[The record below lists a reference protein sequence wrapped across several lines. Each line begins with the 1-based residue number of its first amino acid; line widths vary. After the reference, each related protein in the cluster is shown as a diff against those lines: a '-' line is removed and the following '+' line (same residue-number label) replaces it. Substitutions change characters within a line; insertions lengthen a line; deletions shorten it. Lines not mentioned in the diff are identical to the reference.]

1 MSGVKMNSFET
12 TIQIAKEKSLELCSK
27 KLKYRN
33 TILKD
38 IFLKLGQSKEE
49 IIQANQKDRK
59 FAKSLVKN
67 KQLSLALYQRLCLDF
82 SKIDQMRQY
91 PKKIIK
97 LQDPIKKLQYKRK
110 LAQGLFLKRYSVPIG
125 ILLVIFESRP
135 EVLVQIS
142 SLAIKSGNALLLKG
156 GSEAQYTNRV
166 LFEIINEVLKTH
178 QLEGLISLLTTRLEV
193 HNLIKKKGI
202 DLIIPRGSQSLVRN
216 ISKNTNIPVLGHA
229 DGICHIYVDQKADP
243 QKALSIVVD
252 GKTQYPAVCNATE
265 TLLLHHKLKESLQL
279 KILKALVQKGVELRL
294 TKNFISLAKKN
305 SLPYKLAS
313 ERDWSSEYNDLV
325 IAVKDVTS
333 PQEAISHINHY
344 GSQHTDCI
352 ITEDKEIAENFLWM
366 VDSAGVY
373 HNASTRFADGGVYGF
388 GAEVGVS
395 TNKFHARGPVGLE
408 GLMTYKYIL
417 KGNGH
422 IKATYKERK
431 N

>member
-1 MSGVKMNSFET
+1 M
-12 TIQIAKEKSLELCSK
+12 
-27 KLKYRN
+27 
-33 TILKD
+33 
-38 IFLKLGQSKEE
+38 
-49 IIQANQKDRK
+49 
-59 FAKSLVKN
+59 
-67 KQLSLALYQRLCLDF
+67 
-82 SKIDQMRQY
+82 
-91 PKKIIK
+91 
-97 LQDPIKKLQYKRK
+97 
-110 LAQGLFLKRYSVPIG
+110 
-125 ILLVIFESRP
+125 
-135 EVLVQIS
+135 
-142 SLAIKSGNALLLKG
+142 
-156 GSEAQYTNRV
+156 
-166 LFEIINEVLKTH
+166 
-178 QLEGLISLLTTRLEV
+178 TTRLEV